1 MKKITSLFALLF
13 VVAMGYA
20 QDPVIDRFP
29 DNTTGLIST
38 LGDDGTGVY
47 CADYFVLDEE
57 TTLGEATF
65 FGLAS
70 TPGMSI
76 FVEGFNVF
84 IYENGGSSPAGNP
97 EDFGTGVLELSE
109 IDPADYTLFEDGQYV
124 DFTLSFTQANGGN
137 QVTLPAGEY
146 WIDVFPNVI
155 GGPADAGRWNW
166 FGSISSTPAYE
177 PMLIDPADLFGEGA
191 TDWVAISGLIGEAF
205 PSFAWN
211 MSNEPKVSVGDNIAE
226 MVSIYPNPTTD
237 VFNIQLPASVEVI
250 SSSLVDVTG
259 RTTGI
264 EYNNGQ
270 MNVSGLAQGVYFLN
284 LETSHG
290 SLTQKV
296 VKQ

>member
-57 TTLGEATF
+57 TTLGEVTF

-70 TPGMSI
+70 TPGMGI

-84 IYENGGSSPAGNP
+84 IYENGGSTPAGNP

-109 IDPADYTLFEDGQYV
+109 IDPADYLMEEDGQYV
-124 DFTLSFTQANGGN
+124 NFTIGITQANGGN

-146 WIDVFPNVI
+146 WVAAFPNVI

-166 FGSISSTPAYE
+166 FGSISSAPAIE
-177 PMLIDPADLFGEGA
+177 PVLIDPADLFGMGA
-191 TDWVAISGLIGEAF
+191 TDWTNISALIAESF
-205 PSFAWN
+205 PSFAWS
-211 MSNEPKVSVGDNIAE
+211 MTNEPKVSVGDNIAE
-226 MVSIYPNPTTD
+226 MVAIYPNPTTD

-270 MNVSGLAQGVYFLN
+270 MNVSSLAQGVYFLN

>member
-1 MKKITSLFALLF
+1 MKKITTLFALLF
-13 VVAMGYA
+13 VVALGYA
-20 QDPVIDRFP
+20 QNTVIDRFP
-29 DNTTGLIST
+29 DSNQGLIST

-57 TTLGEATF
+57 TTLGEFKF

-70 TPGMSI
+70 TPGMGI
-76 FVEGFNVF
+76 FVEGMNVY
-84 IYENGGSSPAGNP
+84 IYEDGGSKPAGNP
-97 EDFGTGVLELSE
+97 EAFGTGVLELGE
-109 IDPADYTLFEDGQYV
+109 IDMSNFTMEEDGQYLDMTV
-124 DFTLSFTQANGGN
+124 PITQANGGN
-137 QVTLPAGEY
+137 QVTLAAGTY
-146 WIDVFPNVI
+146 WVSAFPNVI

-166 FGSISSTPAYE
+166 FGSISSAPAVE

-191 TDWVAISGLIGEAF
+191 TDWLTISILIDEAF
-205 PSFAWN
+205 PSFAWTLTD
-211 MSNEPKVSVGDNIAE
+211 ETKVSVGDNFAE

-250 SSSLVDVTG
+250 SSSLVDVMG

-264 EYNNGQ
+264 TYNNGQ
-270 MNVSGLAQGVYFLN
+270 MNVSSLAQGVYFLN

>member
-84 IYENGGSSPAGNP
+84 IYENGGSEPAGMP

-146 WIDVFPNVI
+146 WIAVFPNVI

-166 FGSISSTPAYE
+166 FGSISSAPAIE
-177 PMLIDPADLFGEGA
+177 PMLIDPADLFGAGA
-191 TDWVAISGLIGEAF
+191 TNWFNISALIAESF
-205 PSFAWN
+205 PSFAWH
-211 MSNEPKVSVGDNIAE
+211 MTNEPKVSVGDNIAE

-259 RTTGI
+259 RTTGV

-270 MNVSGLAQGVYFLN
+270 MNVSALAQGVYFLN